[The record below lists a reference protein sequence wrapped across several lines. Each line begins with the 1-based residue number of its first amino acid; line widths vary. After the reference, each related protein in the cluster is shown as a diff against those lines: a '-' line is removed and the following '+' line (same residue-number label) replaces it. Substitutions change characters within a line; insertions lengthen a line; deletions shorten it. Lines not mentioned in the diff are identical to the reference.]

1 MKRQTYPRRVFL
13 VRSNREQE
21 QAQFVIRNMPIDPH
35 KPLQITVSEEVKAR
49 KPDQNS
55 LMWAGPLKDI
65 AHQVYLDGRTYTPEL
80 WHEYFKKEYLPEEF
94 DSELCKEG
102 YQKWDYDPSGDRVCI
117 GSTTELTVK
126 GFSQY
131 LEQIYAFG
139 AEQGVQFGV
148 DERRFA

>member
-1 MKRQTYPRRVFL
+1 MKRQTYPRRVIL
-13 VRSNREQE
+13 LRTESDKRT
-21 QAQFVIRNMPIDPH
+21 AMTIIDNAPLDGI
-35 KPLQITVSEEVKAR
+35 KPLQLTLGEEVKAR

-65 AHQVYLDGRTYTPEL
+65 AHQVYLDGRTYSPEL

-94 DSELCKEG
+94 DPELCKEG

-139 AEQGVQFGV
+139 AEQGVHFGV

>member
-1 MKRQTYPRRVFL
+1 MKRQKYPRRVFAI
-13 VRSNREQE
+13 RSNRELE
-21 QAQFVIRNMPIDPH
+21 QAQFVIRNIPVDPESPI
-35 KPLQITVSEEVKAR
+35 QITVSEEVKAR
-49 KPDQNS
+49 KPDQNA

-80 WHEYFKKEYLPEEF
+80 WHEYFKKEYLPEEY
-94 DSELCKEG
+94 DPELCKEG

-117 GSTTELTVK
+117 GSTTELTIK

-139 AEQGVQFGV
+139 ADQCVQFGI

>member
-1 MKRQTYPRRVFL
+1 MKRQKYPRRVFL
-13 VRSNREQE
+13 ACSKQVLE
-21 QAQFVIRNMPIDPH
+21 QAQFVIRNLPIDPD

-49 KPDQNS
+49 KPDQNA

-65 AHQVYLDGRTYTPEL
+65 SHQVYLGGRTYTPEL
-80 WHEYFKKEYLPEEF
+80 WHEYFKKSFLPEEY
-94 DSELCKEG
+94 DPELCKDG
-102 YQKWDYDPSGDRVCI
+102 YRKWDYDPSGDRVCV
-117 GSTTELTVK
+117 GSTTELTIK

-139 AEQGVQFGV
+139 AEWGVQFGV